1 MIFEKKFEK
10 EIKSLTYDEDHMLV
24 LTGNAGSTEDQLAH
38 LFSFRGKEE
47 MSEKID
53 YKYTDILMADKEI
66 IFTDDQ
72 SCHIIR
78 KNGKEKFSFDFEKKY
93 EYFFPALRDN
103 QYFLLDET
111 TIRII
116 KIG

>member
-1 MIFEKKFEK
+1 M
-10 EIKSLTYDEDHMLV
+10 
-24 LTGNAGSTEDQLAH
+24 AH

-53 YKYTDILMADKEI
+53 YKYTDILMADQEI